1 MDLKT
6 SETFQSLQALQQMG
20 LACPWEF
27 EGRSGFRLTPT
38 KASQVAKLL
47 QWAQSQNKPVAMNP
61 ADATLLPE
69 SLWLDCAALNQVRQ
83 HSVADFIIQV
93 ECGMTY
99 RELLATVAPHRQ
111 IWPLSYP
118 PSLTIGQILAEERPA
133 LQTGLR
139 GYPRDYVLKAEVATP
154 DGQVTI
160 SGADVVK
167 NVTGYDLAKLH
178 IGGYH
183 QFGVLTSVTLKLAAL
198 PETRQQWRFSPGSL
212 NSAFPLVEQVL
223 SSGLALSV
231 CELFQDQGQWRLL
244 LELTGDEAIVKAQ
257 AADLSGQFT
266 GTPTVLDTRSGEALL
281 FDLQTA
287 PTQQTILEAAF
298 PLSQWQGFVAQ
309 VSKQPSLGTLRMQ
322 VRPAAGLVYLFAD
335 RLPSAA
341 LRYIQEQTEAHQG
354 FLQIRQIASEDVANA
369 LEATRLYA
377 DANLPQNAAVRDLL
391 RRLKNSYDPGNILF
405 APQLPLT

>member
-1 MDLKT
+1 MDLGT
-6 SETFQSLQALQQMG
+6 PTAQSLQALQQQG
-20 LACPWEF
+20 LALPWEF
-27 EGRSGFRLTPT
+27 EGSSGYRLTPN
-38 KASQVAKLL
+38 KAAQVAKLL
-47 QWAQSQNKPVAMNP
+47 QWAQSQNKLIALNP
-61 ADATLLPE
+61 ADAASLPE
-69 SLWLDCAALNQVRQ
+69 ALWLDLSNLNRIRQ

-118 PSLTIGQILAEERPA
+118 PGLTIGQILAEERPA

-198 PETRQQWRFSPGSL
+198 PEARQQWRLSPDSL
-212 NSAFPLVEQVL
+212 HQAFPLVEQVL

-244 LELTGDEAIVKAQ
+244 LELAGDEAVMKTQ
-257 AADLSGQFT
+257 AALLSGQFA
-266 GTPTVLDTRSGEALL
+266 GSPTVLDTRSGEALL
-281 FDLQTA
+281 FDLQQFS
-287 PTQQTILEAAF
+287 TQQTILEAVF
-298 PLSQWQGFVAQ
+298 PLSQWQGFVSQ
-309 VSKQPSLGTLRMQ
+309 VSKQTSLGALRMQ
-322 VRPAAGLVYLFAD
+322 VRPAAGLVYLFAEQ
-335 RLPSAA
+335 LPSAA

-354 FLQIRQIASEDVANA
+354 FLQIKQIAPSDVANA
-369 LEATRLYA
+369 LEAHKLYA
-377 DANLPQNAAVRDLL
+377 NYNVPQNPIVRDLL

>member
-1 MDLKT
+1 MDIAT
-6 SETFQSLQALQQMG
+6 SSTSPGLSELQHKG
-20 LACPWEF
+20 LACTWEF
-27 EGRSGFRLTPT
+27 EARSGYKLSPQTP
-38 KASQVAKLL
+38 SQVAKLL
-47 QWAQSQNKPVAMNP
+47 QWAQSQNQPVALCP
-61 ADATLLPE
+61 ADAALLPVPV
-69 SLWLDCAALNQVRQ
+69 WLDLSTLNRVRQ

-111 IWPLSYP
+111 TWPLSYP
-118 PSLTIGQILAEERPA
+118 PALTIGQILAEERPA

-198 PETRQQWRFSPGSL
+198 PETRQQWCVSPDSL
-212 NSAFPLVEQVL
+212 NHAFPLVEQVL
-223 SSGLALSV
+223 ASGLTLSV
-231 CELFQDQGQWRLL
+231 CELFQEQGQWRLL
-244 LELTGDEAIVKAQ
+244 LELAGDEAIVKAQ
-257 AADLSGQFT
+257 AAILSGQLP
-266 GTPTVLDTRSGEALL
+266 GSPTVLDTRSGEAFL
-281 FDLQTA
+281 FELQQFPA
-287 PTQQTILEAAF
+287 QQTILEAAF
-298 PLSQWQGFVAQ
+298 PLSQWQGFVGQ
-309 VSKQPSLGTLRMQ
+309 VSKQSSLGSIRMQ
-322 VRPAAGLVYLFAD
+322 VRPAAGLVSLFAD
-335 RLPSAA
+335 QLPSAA
-341 LRYIQEQTEAHQG
+341 LRYIKDQAEAHQG
-354 FLQIRQIASEDVANA
+354 FLQIKQIAPGDAANA
-369 LEATRLYA
+369 LEASKLYA
-377 DANLPQNAAVRDLL
+377 AFNLPQNPAVRDLL